1 MSETEVACRLC
12 MSTETLS
19 NLFKTDGD
27 TTLDQKVQFC
37 IDLKVSLKVF
47 LRAHNFNSVIMN

>member
-1 MSETEVACRLC
+1 MKMSETEVACRLC

-37 IDLKVSLKVF
+37 IDLKVSLSLF
-47 LRAHNFNSVIMN
+47 TRA